1 MGFKVLFQLQYLSI
15 QKHVYLNL
23 TVEITVDIARLV
35 KRSFW
40 GEELFS
46 LLKIKPIIRVNFQ
59 YIPSLLYSHKGHYA
73 LTIINYE
80 TTLIFCQLER
90 NCFSLQN
97 FCCNCDGNVGWI
109 LIVIEVSLLY
119 MHISSLIP
127 IAIWTLDSGCSLIQG
142 FNINKIEV
150 NCSRNNEPLVMVLT
164 SGMDL
169 RSVYVS

>member
-1 MGFKVLFQLQYLSI
+1 MGSSTSSIVGFKVLFQLQYLSI
-15 QKHVYLNL
+15 QKHVYLTL

-80 TTLIFCQLER
+80 TTLIF
-90 NCFSLQN
+90 S
-97 FCCNCDGNVGWI
+97 
-109 LIVIEVSLLY
+109 
-119 MHISSLIP
+119 
-127 IAIWTLDSGCSLIQG
+127 
-142 FNINKIEV
+142 
-150 NCSRNNEPLVMVLT
+150 
-164 SGMDL
+164 
-169 RSVYVS
+169 